1 MGDSSW
7 LGSIPSTLFDNTY
20 SVQCPNM
27 CLHRMLLTILAETA
41 ESLDFA
47 TRRWQFYRFSC
58 VFINGVD
65 PHTTSPTRLSIKQL
79 LVSTHVLHFCACH
92 VCSAQ
97 CRILYK

>member
-1 MGDSSW
+1 
-7 LGSIPSTLFDNTY
+7 
-20 SVQCPNM
+20 M

-65 PHTTSPTRLSIKQL
+65 PHTTSPTRLSKTTPCID
-79 LVSTHVLHFCACH
+79 TCAAFLWLPC
-92 VCSAQ
+92 VQSAVPKS
-97 CRILYK
+97 I